1 MNSLPRPQTN
11 YRADIDGLRAIAV
24 IMVVFFHAFPSQ
36 LGGGFI
42 GVDIFFVISGF
53 LITNI
58 LISGLKENKFDLVNF
73 YCRRIQRIFPALI
86 VVLVACFIF
95 GWFNLLA
102 DEYKQLG
109 RHIAGGASFSS
120 NFILL
125 SESGYFDAS
134 SISKPLLHLWSLAI
148 EEQFY
153 LLWPIL
159 LWIGWRF
166 RLNLAFVTLFL
177 FCLSFLANIFT
188 LQFLSGDASLFY
200 LPQNRFWEL
209 MFGSLL
215 ACQPQFFSKQLKGLQ
230 SRAPVEIKNAFSI
243 AGFGL
248 VIIGALFIS
257 EHSMYP
263 GYWALIPTTGAFLI
277 ISAGRDAWIN
287 RKLLSHPVV
296 VWVGLIS
303 FPLYLW
309 HWPILSFLH
318 IISVDE
324 PSNLYKSIGLL
335 FSLLLAVCTYRFIEK
350 FFRFGSVSVIKVL
363 TLVIL
368 LSTIGFFGYN
378 TYVRDGLTFRL
389 NQIQFRLPITLQKLG
404 EKYSKPPENSLNTA
418 ENNNKKDRI
427 FIWGD
432 SYAEHLLVGYKNTLG
447 KKYHIEHIG
456 TRGCPPILKL
466 DISWRDGCAKGNE
479 DQIERI
485 KNERPERVILAANW
499 TDYDWRRVQVTIDE
513 LRRIGYD
520 QIEIVGPA
528 PQWKE
533 SLYKQL
539 YLNYLATKDENIP
552 YRMNFGLNN
561 NFLEIEPRLK
571 AIAMKNKID
580 YLSIVDVLCNTSG
593 CITRFGE
600 NSSDLA
606 SFDGGH
612 LTSAASIYVVSRFY
626 KSK

>member
-1 MNSLPRPQTN
+1 MNSLLRPQTN

-24 IMVVFFHAFPSQ
+24 VMVVVFHAFPSQ

-58 LISGLKENKFDLVNF
+58 LINGLKENKFDLVNF

-86 VVLVACFIF
+86 VVLAACFTF

-109 RHIAGGASFSS
+109 KHIGGGASFSS

-153 LLWPIL
+153 LLWPVL
-159 LWIGWRF
+159 LWIGWRLH
-166 RLNLAFVTLFL
+166 LNLAFVTLFL
-177 FCLSFLANIFT
+177 FCFSFLTNLYT
-188 LQFLSGDASLFY
+188 LQFLAGGAPLFY

-209 MFGSLL
+209 MLGGLL
-215 ACQPQFFSKQLKGLQ
+215 AYQPQFFSKQLKGLVFPA
-230 SRAPVEIKNAFSI
+230 SLEIKNALSI
-243 AGFGL
+243 AGLGL
-248 VIIGALFIS
+248 VALGALFIS

-263 GYWALIPTTGAFLI
+263 GYWALIPTAGVFLI
-277 ISAGRDAWIN
+277 ISAGPDAWIN
-287 RKLLSHPVV
+287 RKFLSHPAV

-324 PSNLYKSIGLL
+324 PSNLYKSMGLL
-335 FSLLLAVCTYRFIEK
+335 FSLLLAVCTYYFVEK
-350 FFRFGSVSVIKVL
+350 FFRFGPVSLIKVFIL
-363 TLVIL
+363 IAL
-368 LSTIGFFGYN
+368 LSTIGFVGYN

-389 NQIQFRLPITLQKLG
+389 NQVQFRLPIALQKLG
-404 EKYSKPPENSLNTA
+404 EKYIKPPEDSLNPA
-418 ENNNKKDRI
+418 ENDIKKDKI
-427 FIWGD
+427 FLWGD
-432 SYAEHLLVGYKNTLG
+432 SYAEHLLVGYKKTLG
-447 KKYHIEHIG
+447 EKYQIENIG
-456 TRGCPPILKL
+456 IQGCPPILKL
-466 DISWRDGCAKGNE
+466 DIAWRKGCSKSNE
-479 DQIERI
+479 DKIEKI
-485 KNERPERVILAANW
+485 KNEWPERLVLAANW
-499 TDYDWRRVQVTIDE
+499 TDYDWRQVQVTIDE

-520 QIEIVGPA
+520 KIEIVGPA
-528 PQWKE
+528 PQWRE

-561 NFLEIEPRLK
+561 NFLEIEPQLK
-571 AIAMKNKID
+571 AIAIKNKIN
-580 YLSIVDVLCNTSG
+580 YLSIVDVLCNNSG

-600 NSSDLA
+600 DSRDLA

>member
-1 MNSLPRPQTN
+1 MNSLLRLQTN

-24 IMVVFFHAFPSQ
+24 IMVVIFHAFPGG

-58 LISGLKENKFDLVNF
+58 LIGNLKENKFDLINF

-86 VVLVACFIF
+86 LVLVACFIF

-109 RHIAGGASFSS
+109 KHIGGGASFSS

-159 LWIGWRF
+159 LWIGWGLH
-166 RLNLAFVTLFL
+166 LNLAHITLFL

-188 LQFLSGDASLFY
+188 LQFLSGGAPLFY

-209 MFGSLL
+209 MLGSLL
-215 ACQPQFFSKQLKGLQ
+215 ACQPQFFSKQLEGLV
-230 SRAPVEIKNAFSI
+230 SPASLEIKNAISI

-248 VIIGALFIS
+248 IALGALFIS

-263 GYWALIPTTGAFLI
+263 GYWALIPTIGAFLI
-277 ISAGRDAWIN
+277 ISAGKDAWIN
-287 RKLLSHPVV
+287 QKILSHPLM

-309 HWPILSFLH
+309 HWPILSFLQ

-324 PSNLYKSIGLL
+324 PSNLYKSMGLL
-335 FSLLLAVCTYRFIEK
+335 FSLLLAICTYRFIEK
-350 FFRFGSVSVIKVL
+350 FFRFGPVSVIKVL
-363 TLVIL
+363 TLAVL
-368 LSTIGFFGYN
+368 LAAIGFVGYN

-404 EKYSKPPENSLNTA
+404 EKYIKPPENSLITT
-418 ENNNKKDRI
+418 ENNNKI
-427 FIWGD
+427 FLWGD

-447 KKYHIEHIG
+447 KKYQIQHIG
-456 TRGCPPILKL
+456 ARGCPPILKL
-466 DISWRDGCAKGNE
+466 DVLWRDECSKGND

-485 KNERPERVILAANW
+485 KNEWPKRVVLAANW

-561 NFLEIEPRLK
+561 NFLEIEPQLK
-571 AIAMKNKID
+571 AIAMKNKIS

-600 NSSDLA
+600 DSSELA

-612 LTSAASIYVVSRFY
+612 FTSAASIYVVSRFY
-626 KSK
+626 KPK